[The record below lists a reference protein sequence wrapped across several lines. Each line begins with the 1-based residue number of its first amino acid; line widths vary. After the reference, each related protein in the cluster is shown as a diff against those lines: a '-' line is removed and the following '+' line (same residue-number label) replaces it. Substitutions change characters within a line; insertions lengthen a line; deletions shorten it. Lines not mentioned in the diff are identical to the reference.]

1 MKQSAWW
8 IASTPLLLFLA
19 LPVVALVLAANPAA
33 IATGLS
39 DSGAQEAIR
48 LSAWTSVV
56 AILVIFALGTPLAY
70 VLSRRARGAARIV
83 ESLVDFPL
91 LLPPA
96 VAGVALL
103 LAFGRA
109 GLAGPALAAGGIE
122 LPFTALAVIAAQVFV
137 ASPLYVRAAAIGFG
151 SVSRDLSEAAEID
164 GSNSWTTFRR
174 IQMPLAGLAVVEGLI
189 IAWAR
194 AVGEFGATLIFAGNS
209 PGKTQTMPIAIYL
222 GFELDF
228 STALALSATL
238 LGVSLFVLLAAR
250 LVRPRLAL

>member
-1 MKQSAWW
+1 MKHGAWW
-8 IASTPLLLFLA
+8 LASTPLLLFLA
-19 LPVVALVLAANPAA
+19 LPIVALVVAANPAA
-33 IATGLS
+33 IVAGLS
-39 DSGAQEAIR
+39 DPGAQAAIR
-48 LSAWTSVV
+48 LSAWTSGV
-56 AILVIFALGTPLAY
+56 AILVIFAMGTPLAY
-70 VLSRRARGAARIV
+70 VLSRRSRGPVRLV
-83 ESLVDFPL
+83 ESLVDLPL

-109 GLAGPALAAGGIE
+109 GLAGPALSAWGIE

-137 ASPLYVRAAAIGFG
+137 ASPLYIRAAAIGFV

-164 GSNSWTTFRR
+164 GSGSWTTFRR
-174 IQMPLAGLAVVEGLI
+174 IQMPLAGLAIVEGLI

-222 GFELDF
+222 GFEFEF

-238 LGVSLFVLLAAR
+238 LGVSLLVLLAAR
-250 LVRPRLAL
+250 LVRPKLAL

>member
-1 MKQSAWW
+1 
-8 IASTPLLLFLA
+8 
-19 LPVVALVLAANPAA
+19 LVIAANPSEVVD
-33 IATGLS
+33 GLA
-39 DSGAQEAIR
+39 DPGAQSAMR
-48 LSAWTSVV
+48 LSAWTSVT
-56 AILVIFALGTPLAY
+56 ATLIIFILGTPLAY
-70 VLSRRARGAARIV
+70 VLSRRQRGMGRIV

-109 GLAGPALAAGGIE
+109 GLVGPALSAWGIE

-137 ASPLYVRAAAIGFG
+137 AAPLFIRAAALGFAG
-151 SVSRDLSEAAEID
+151 VSSDLNEAAEID
-164 GSNSWTTFRR
+164 GSNSWSTFRK
-174 IQMPLAGLAVVEGLI
+174 IQMPLAVLAVVEGLI

-194 AVGEFGATLIFAGNS
+194 ALGEFGATLIFAGNY

-222 GFELDF
+222 GFEFNF

-238 LGVSLFVLLAAR
+238 LGVSLLVLLTAR
-250 LVRPRLAL
+250 LVRPRVAL

>member
-1 MKQSAWW
+1 MRRGAWW
-8 IASTPLLLFLA
+8 AASAPLLVFLA
-19 LPVVALVLAANPAA
+19 LPIVALVFAANPSDVAA
-33 IATGLS
+33 GLS
-39 DSGAQEAIR
+39 DPGAQAAIR
-48 LSAWTSVV
+48 LSAWTSVTSTLL
-56 AILVIFALGTPLAY
+56 ILVLGTPLAY
-70 VLSRRARGAARIV
+70 VLSRRPTGVGRVVDA
-83 ESLVDFPL
+83 LVDFPL

-109 GLAGPALAAGGIE
+109 GLVGPALSAWGVE

-151 SVSRDLSEAAEID
+151 GVSSDLSEAAEID
-164 GSNSWTTFRR
+164 GSNTWHTFRR

-194 AVGEFGATLIFAGNS
+194 ALGEFGATLIFAGNF

-222 GFELDF
+222 GFEFDF

-238 LGVSLFVLLAAR
+238 LGVSLLVLLAAR